1 LLAGV
6 PLHIRALGLYMLH
19 IFLMSLLTTNGL
31 QLALPTIMKDFDM
44 PVTTVVWIMIAYSVA
59 LSGGTL
65 ALGAITTY
73 FDRRNLVILGLVV
86 DVGLMMITF
95 FTGNIYIFI
104 VCRFFSA
111 LFRVFPWLIL
121 QVVGIG
127 GFPVEQRGRAVGFST
142 LAQGLGLMISLPLT
156 GFFTD
161 VIGWRWL
168 FVAGSVGFT
177 AMVPLVY
184 ALIPPLPP
192 VKDTEGTKSF
202 DFGGTVLM
210 MTGLITLI
218 TSLQLFAR
226 GLGAGTEV
234 LILAAV
240 AITTLV
246 SFVWVELH
254 VKAPVLD
261 FSLFKSAEVTLAASQ
276 ALFVGFGIGSFLVL
290 LPFLFQE
297 GIGWTAGYMSG
308 VLFFQNLTRP
318 VAGPVSGRLAD
329 RYGTFAILFPAVIVS
344 VIGQTVLAFVGTDP
358 AVAFVVGALI
368 FWGTGQAVLQTVN
381 LRQIFTALP
390 ADRLHL
396 APSIN
401 LVLSTLGT
409 ITGQAIGSLV
419 VQRSEGQAPDD
430 LVSGISQAILAISV
444 FFFVGMV
451 ATQILPRLLLR
462 RNTVAS
468 SAAVEVRS

>member
-1 LLAGV
+1 
-6 PLHIRALGLYMLH
+6 MLH
-19 IFLMSLLTTNGL
+19 IFLMTLFTTNGL
-31 QLALPTIMKDFDM
+31 QLALPTIMKDFDV

-65 ALGAITTY
+65 AMGAISTY
-73 FDRRNLVILGLVV
+73 FDRRTLVVIGLVV
-86 DVGLMMITF
+86 DVGLMMVTF
-95 FTGNIYIFI
+95 LTGNIYIFI

-127 GFPVEQRGRAVGFST
+127 GFPVEQRGRAVGFTT

-168 FVAGSVGFT
+168 FVAGSVGFV

-184 ALIPPLPP
+184 ALIPSLPAE
-192 VKDTEGTKSF
+192 KGGAGTKSF
-202 DFGGTVLM
+202 DFAGTALM

-226 GLGAGTEV
+226 GLGGSGVLLLAGV
-234 LILAAV
+234 SV
-240 AITTLV
+240 TTLV
-246 SFVWVELH
+246 GFLWVELH
-254 VKAPVLD
+254 TKMPVLD

-276 ALFVGFGIGSFLVL
+276 SIFVGFGIGSFLVL

-297 GIGWTAGYMSG
+297 GIGWTGAYRRG
-308 VLFFQNLTRP
+308 VLLFQNLTRP

-329 RYGTFAILFPAVIVS
+329 RFGSFAILFPAVIVS
-344 VIGQTVLAFVGTDP
+344 VIGQTVLAFVGTAP
-358 AVAFVVGALI
+358 AVALVVGALI
-368 FWGTGQAVLQTVN
+368 FWGTGQAALQTVN
-381 LRQIFTALP
+381 LRQIYTALP
-390 ADRLHL
+390 HDRLHL

-409 ITGQAIGSLV
+409 ISGQAIGSLV
-419 VQRSEGQAPDD
+419 VQHSEGQAPAD

-451 ATQILPRLLLR
+451 LTQILPRLLLR
-462 RNTVAS
+462 RGAVAS
-468 SAAVEVRS
+468 SAAVEV